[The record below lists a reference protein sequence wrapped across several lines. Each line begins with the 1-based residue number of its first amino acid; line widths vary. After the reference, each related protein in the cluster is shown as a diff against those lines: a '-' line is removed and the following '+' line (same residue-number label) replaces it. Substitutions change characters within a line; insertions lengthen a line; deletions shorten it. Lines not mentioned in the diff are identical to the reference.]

1 MPLYTPLVD
10 SGIELVHTR
19 HEAAA
24 VHMADAYARL
34 TERPCPVLLTAGPGH
49 VNALGAIYVAK
60 MAESP
65 VVVLSG
71 HAELETLG
79 RGGFQEIDQ
88 TGMSTRVAKAAW
100 LVRDPNRIGEE
111 LARAY

>member
-1 MPLYTPLVD
+1 MTGAALLARGLAAAGARLLFTLSGNQVMPLYDHLVD
-10 SGIELVHTR
+10 AGIALLHTR

-49 VNALGAIYVAK
+49 ANALGALYVAR

-65 VVVLSG
+65 VVLLSG
-71 HAELETLG
+71 HSEL
-79 RGGFQEIDQ
+79 
-88 TGMSTRVAKAAW
+88 
-100 LVRDPNRIGEE
+100 RDAG
-111 LARAY
+111 L

>member
-1 MPLYTPLVD
+1 MAVTGADLLVQALAAAGTTILFNLSGNQIMPLYTPLVD
-10 SGIELVHTR
+10 AGIDLVHTR

-49 VNALGAIYVAK
+49 ANALGAIYVAT

-71 HAELETLG
+71 AAELANAG
-79 RGGFQEIDQ
+79 KGAFQ
-88 TGMSTRVAKAAW
+88 
-100 LVRDPNRIGEE
+100 
-111 LARAY
+111 